1 MSEHVD
7 NSHDYE
13 QASEVSLLSFF
24 MHPAVQAKI
33 RNLESVVG
41 DAPENSSMRADYT
54 KAAVEAAYEL
64 IPVEKFANKDIV
76 VYGQIFH
83 SGGDENFDS
92 SRIECYDRAQ
102 FFNFAL
108 TEIEN
113 RVRLALI
120 MHVETRSTDRSNEP
134 KIETIAVVPH
144 AEYLAQ
150 FSFRQS

>member
-41 DAPENSSMRADYT
+41 DAPENSSMRADCT
-54 KAAVEAAYEL
+54 RAAVEAAYEL

-76 VYGQIFH
+76 VYGQIFTVAVTRI
-83 SGGDENFDS
+83 STRVESSATTARNS
-92 SRIECYDRAQ
+92 SILQSPKSRIACDW
-102 FFNFAL
+102 L
-108 TEIEN
+108 
-113 RVRLALI
+113 
-120 MHVETRSTDRSNEP
+120 
-134 KIETIAVVPH
+134 
-144 AEYLAQ
+144 
-150 FSFRQS
+150 